1 MLLFTAAATL
11 SVAGFNAGISGRMSR
26 WRMTTLALVLM
37 GVMLVIHD
45 FDHPAGGFI
54 RISQDSL
61 THVINGME
69 ADLAQ

>member
-1 MLLFTAAATL
+1 
-11 SVAGFNAGISGRMSR
+11 MSR
-26 WRMTTLALVLM
+26 WRMGTLALVLM

-54 RISQDSL
+54 RISQDSISSA
-61 THVINGME
+61 INRME